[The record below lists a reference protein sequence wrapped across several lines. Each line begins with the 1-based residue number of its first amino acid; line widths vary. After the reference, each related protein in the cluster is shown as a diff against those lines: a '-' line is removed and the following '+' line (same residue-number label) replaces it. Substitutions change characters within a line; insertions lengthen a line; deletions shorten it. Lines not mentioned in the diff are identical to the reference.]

1 MNLNSTPAQPTAP
14 PQAAFIAI
22 LGCPNVGKSSILN
35 VLLGEKI
42 AIVSPKPQT
51 TRTRIMGVLTEGSRQ
66 LVFTDTPG
74 IHRPRTKL
82 GEHMMQAVK
91 SGLDGVDACLF
102 VAEATSREL
111 RQEELD
117 ILRDLK
123 RRHVP
128 TILALNKVDLS
139 ANRDALLE
147 CIVRYSNELEFEAVV
162 PCSAKTGRMMD
173 ELRGEI
179 YQLFDRLPL
188 DEGFFFPEDTL
199 TDQPERVIAAEL
211 LREQLLRRME
221 QEIPHGT
228 AVVIEKMREREGTDL
243 MDIEAIIFCERDNH
257 KGMIIGK
264 KGEQLKKISTAA
276 RLEMER
282 FFGCRINLQCWIKVK
297 EGWRDR
303 EGLIRNFGLD
313 S

>member
-1 MNLNSTPAQPTAP
+1 MSTKS
-14 PQAAFIAI
+14 AFIAI

-35 VLLGEKI
+35 YLLGEKL

-51 TRTRIMGVLTEGSRQ
+51 TRTRIMGVLTEGPRQ

-74 IHRPRTKL
+74 LHRPRTKL
-82 GEHMMQAVK
+82 GEHMMRAVK
-91 SGLDGVDACLF
+91 SGMDGVDACLF
-102 VAEATSREL
+102 VADASGREP
-111 RQEELD
+111 REEELD

-123 RRHVP
+123 RQGVP
-128 TILALNKVDLS
+128 AILALNKVDLIPG
-139 ANRDALLE
+139 RDALAE
-147 CIVRYSNELEFEAVV
+147 RIVRYSNELAFEAVV

-173 ELRGEI
+173 ELRAEI
-179 YQLFDRLPL
+179 FGLFDRLDL

-211 LREQLLRRME
+211 LREQLLRRMD

-228 AVVIEKMREREGTDL
+228 AVVIEKMKEREGSDL
-243 MDIEAIIFCERDNH
+243 LDIEATIFCERENH

-264 KGEQLKKISTAA
+264 GGGQLKKIGAAA

-282 FFGCRINLQCWIKVK
+282 FFDCRVNLQCWIKVK

-303 EGLIRNFGLD
+303 EGMIRNFGLD
-313 S
+313 